1 MKENL
6 TDIEKRILELR
17 QKKGY
22 TVEETLAELKIKRT
36 LFKEIVL
43 KLENLGLYD
52 KEKIQQAIKK
62 RKTTLKNKDYNSRIK
77 LSTEEEQYRKK
88 SIDVMCRRYFDYN
101 KTKHF
106 NPVLVSKLQGLNK
119 FSSYKT
125 IYNTIIYQQQNLDY
139 ANTKV
144 FSSDF
149 QKISYMIAIIKN
161 NLSKVYTEMKEK
173 EKNAQN
179 LTITDSLAR
188 ELTKSR
194 VTKPTKRLD
203 MSSLLDD

>member
-1 MKENL
+1 MKEDL
-6 TDIEKRILELR
+6 TDIEKKILELR
-17 QKKGY
+17 QEKGY

-43 KLENLGLYD
+43 KLENLGLYN
-52 KEKIQQAIKK
+52 KERIQQAMKKKKIK
-62 RKTTLKNKDYNSRIK
+62 LKNKDYNSRIK

-188 ELTKSR
+188 ELTKNR

>member
-173 EKNAQN
+173 EINAHN

>member
-173 EKNAQN
+173 EINAQN